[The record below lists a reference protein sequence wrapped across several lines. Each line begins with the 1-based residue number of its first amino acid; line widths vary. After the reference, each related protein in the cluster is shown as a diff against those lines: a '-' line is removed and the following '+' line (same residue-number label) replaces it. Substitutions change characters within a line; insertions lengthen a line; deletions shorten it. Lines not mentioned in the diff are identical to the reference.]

1 MVHGQGLQQ
10 GTGGLQ
16 LAPNQTIISSFNP
29 GPITWTTGAINQQQT
44 QLVAPNGQPI
54 FIRSQTGDG
63 QPQMFIQTANN
74 QFQAVNMQMTQQPQ
88 QQGNAP
94 GTIQMTSG
102 HHQVQQ
108 MVTTSMNQSMSM
120 MQANNHQTVAH
131 APMLQQSQQTTL
143 TTMTGPMTNN
153 NNNMNNMTST
163 VTSQSINSTT
173 STPLNNNAFRQ
184 RPIRPASNNSTSST
198 GKGKVSLD
206 SRNANAN
213 IGGMQ
218 TKLAP
223 KNSPV
228 SSVGAQGNT
237 TPTSNQQNAKL
248 VGKLP
253 LTMTKANDGTSATLK
268 NASTMGT
275 GAMNTTSLNSVNA
288 GQTNKVGQK
297 VGTFTSQSS
306 ASVASVM
313 TSSPLNVSSTG
324 TVMTSST
331 SSTSLNPQLNRS
343 ASPATTLNK
352 VNRKVERK
360 DSSTGTTL
368 VTKPIKS
375 GLNGVRTSSGL
386 ANKAITSNSATNA
399 THLVSSP
406 NAQMINGVLCQMPTN
421 PQVKTPTNQ
430 KTPNGT
436 SSKSV
441 GTGVQKGLSTTK
453 AKPKQ
458 PENLVLTHVI
468 DGYVIQESPNPFPI
482 NGHSNGND
490 AEGAQKDKS
499 SSGAKELT
507 EDSKGLTNDSTKENT
522 ANNSVNK
529 DNTISTTSTTNGLK
543 VGDQQTAPVMNNT
556 FTPTNTS
563 VGKAGRV
570 SVGCVNC
577 GKKEM
582 FKNGKD
588 KMKKY
593 CSAAC
598 NEAFAQKKALQN
610 GTAPMSAMQSVIP
623 KVMNQPMMAN
633 ASIMPPMPA
642 MPVAAMPLLQ
652 PTQPMITSI
661 TIPMPM
667 NNVVTNPTM
676 AQMNGAI
683 KRNNKDTSGSAP
695 EKKARVNSPLTV
707 SSSYDLNYL
716 FTNIS
721 LLHFHS
727 G

>member
-1 MVHGQGLQQ
+1 MHGQGLQQ

-54 FIRSQTGDG
+54 FIRSQAGDG

-74 QFQAVNMQMTQQPQ
+74 QFQALNMQMTPQQQ
-88 QQGNAP
+88 QQGNTP
-94 GTIQMTSG
+94 GTIQMTTG
-102 HHQVQQ
+102 HPMQQ
-108 MVTTSMNQSMSM
+108 MVTTSMNQSMPM
-120 MQANNHQTVAH
+120 MQASTHQTVAH

-143 TTMTGPMTNN
+143 TTMTGPMSNSN
-153 NNNMNNMTST
+153 NNMTST
-163 VTSQSINSTT
+163 VTSQSINTTT
-173 STPLNNNAFRQ
+173 STPVNNNAFQRQ

-198 GKGKVSLD
+198 GKGKVALD
-206 SRNANAN
+206 SRNASAN
-213 IGGMQ
+213 MGGMQ
-218 TKLAP
+218 SKLAP
-223 KNSPV
+223 KNSPA
-228 SSVGAQGNT
+228 SSVQGAQGNT
-237 TPTSNQQNAKL
+237 TPNNSGSVASGPQGAKL

-253 LTMTKANDGTSATLK
+253 LTMTKANDGMSTTLK
-268 NASTMGT
+268 NATTT
-275 GAMNTTSLNSVNA
+275 GATNAASFNSANS
-288 GQTNKVGQK
+288 GQTSKAGQK
-297 VGTFTSQSS
+297 VGAFTPQSS
-306 ASVASVM
+306 ASGATVM
-313 TSSPLNVSSTG
+313 TSSPLNVTSSG
-324 TVMTSST
+324 TLMTSS
-331 SSTSLNPQLNRS
+331 STLVNGTLNPPLNRS

-352 VNRKVERK
+352 VNRKVEKK
-360 DSSTGTTL
+360 DSSTGTPTL

-375 GLNGVRTSSGL
+375 GLNGVRTSCGL
-386 ANKAITSNSATNA
+386 TNKSITSNTATNA

-406 NAQMINGVLCQMPTN
+406 NTQMINGVLCQLPAN
-421 PQVKTPTNQ
+421 PQVKAATNQ

-441 GTGVQKGLSTTK
+441 GIGVQKGLSTTK

-490 AEGAQKDKS
+490 AESAQNEKNA
-499 SSGAKELT
+499 SGAKELT
-507 EDSKGLTNDSTKENT
+507 EDGKGQTNDSTKENT

-529 DNTISTTSTTNGLK
+529 DNTSTTNGGGLK
-543 VGDQQTAPVMNNT
+543 AGEQQTPTVTAINNNT
-556 FTPTNTS
+556 A
-563 VGKAGRV
+563 GKSSRV

-598 NEAFAQKKALQN
+598 NEAFSQKKALQN
-610 GTAPMSAMQSVIP
+610 GTAPMSAVQAVMP

-633 ASIMPPMPA
+633 ASLMPPMPA
-642 MPVAAMPLLQ
+642 MPMAAMPLLQ
-652 PTQPMITSI
+652 PSQPIITSI
-661 TIPMPM
+661 TIPVSM
-667 NNVVTNPTM
+667 NNMINPTV

-683 KRNNKDTSGSAP
+683 KRNNKDTNGSAP

-707 SSSYDLNYL
+707 SS
-716 FTNIS
+716 
-721 LLHFHS
+721 